1 MDELAIRSLIEDLR
15 SGACSPDDAVARLRR
30 LPFTEL
36 GFAKVDH
43 HRVLRQGL
51 PEAVYGPGKPASQC
65 AAIVAERGWRPLLWS
80 HWGRDWEA
88 RATPQSI
95 VSLLTARGLRR
106 GSVLLLHDADDY
118 SAEGSWRR
126 TAAALPRVLAE
137 LEARGM
143 SWSLEV

>member
-51 PEAVYGPGKPASQC
+51 PEAVYGPGKTASQC
-65 AAIVAERGWRPLLWS
+65 AAIVAELL
-80 HWGRDWEA
+80 GAEGGG
-88 RATPQSI
+88 P
-95 VSLLTARGLRR
+95 VLLTRADEAQVTRRWRLARVGSGHRSSRR
-106 GSVLLLHDADDY
+106 
-118 SAEGSWRR
+118 R
-126 TAAALPRVLAE
+126 AA
-137 LEARGM
+137 
-143 SWSLEV
+143 